1 MSQEIRLKELE
12 RKIYTSFHQDGLID
26 IIIGLCTL
34 GFGLNLLTDSS
45 GWSIFS
51 WMPILF
57 YQPLKTRITIPRL
70 GFVKFDPH
78 RSAIAKTL
86 KGFLLIGLLIGMI
99 ILLFLVLVKNSL
111 SPEIRLL
118 IQEYFILILGGFA
131 ASVLGI
137 VGLISGM
144 YRFLG
149 YAVTASIIFPFTY
162 WFSLPDSLPVLILGS
177 IVLVFG
183 GTTLTLFLRNY
194 HLADKVDHNVK

>member
-78 RSAIAKTL
+78 RSAVAKTL

-118 IQEYFILILGGFA
+118 IQEYFILILGGSA

-149 YAVTASIIFPFTY
+149 YAVIASIIFPFTY

-183 GTTLTLFLRNY
+183 GTILTLFLRNY